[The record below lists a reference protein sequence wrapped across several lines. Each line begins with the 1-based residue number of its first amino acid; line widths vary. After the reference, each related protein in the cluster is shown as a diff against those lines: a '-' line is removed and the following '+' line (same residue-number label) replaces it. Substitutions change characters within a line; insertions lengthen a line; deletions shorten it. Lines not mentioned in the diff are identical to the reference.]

1 MRLDDG
7 FPDALDGFLA
17 GRPWTGPIPEGAAL
31 LEAMRRPDRLA
42 SILERHAAERLTT
55 VDLSPYP
62 SLVPF
67 RGKVGPEPP
76 PLDPPKGTSINADV
90 LLPLAAA
97 AQLEQASF
105 GPEGLVELAAACAR
119 TAEERGLARNL
130 AEDALCS
137 LATERLP
144 PFPAPASEDTV
155 KTLRR
160 LSAWS
165 LLAGDLESLDDDQ
178 ARTAGEWL
186 AESALPAGRPGRF
199 PLRKLLLQ
207 PLVAAAEVRDPLPH
221 LAVLA
226 GVLQPVAARGLTA
239 HVADFY
245 ECYCGWMETRG
256 PRDADVRRVLRR
268 LDSRDVESERWRE
281 GVAAAAFFVV
291 LARLDPAA
299 VRRAPRLHRSLLQA
313 ARHLA
318 GRLPLGGTEGGKTGP
333 ETT

>member
-7 FPDALDGFLA
+7 FPDTLDGFLA
-17 GRPWTGPIPEGAAL
+17 GRPWTGPIPEGATL
-31 LEAMRRPDRLA
+31 LEAMRRPGRLA
-42 SILERHAAERLTT
+42 PILGRHAAARLTT
-55 VDLSPYP
+55 VDLSPDL
-62 SLVPF
+62 SRVAL
-67 RGKVGPEPP
+67 E
-76 PLDPPKGTSINADV
+76 GTSISADV

-97 AQLEQASF
+97 AQLEQASL

-119 TAEERGLARNL
+119 TAAERGLARNL

-144 PFPAPASEDTV
+144 PFPVPAGEDTI

-165 LLAGDLESLDDDQ
+165 HLAGDLESLDDEQ

-186 AESALPAGRPGRF
+186 AKRALPACRPGRF

-207 PLVAAAEVRDPLPH
+207 PLTAAAEIRDPLPR

-226 GVLQPVAARGLTA
+226 RVLRPVAARGLTA
-239 HVADFY
+239 HLADFY

-256 PRDADVRRVLRR
+256 PRDADLRRVLRH
-268 LDSRDVESERWRE
+268 LDSRDVESQRWRE

-318 GRLPLGGTEGGKTGP
+318 RRLPLGGTEGGKTGP
-333 ETT
+333 ETTS